1 MLGFNFKIMKYKV
14 GETVKIKN
22 SKTPSMLNSMTPYC
36 GKIAKITKVNPDSK
50 FYNINID
57 NENYNWEEGEF
68 EDSITLPEEL
78 SNYKMYV
85 KNTGTIIKLQKLLSK
100 LNITFSYDIFD
111 CNYLIVNNCL
121 SNFVQNIKTYEACDC
136 KIIDV
141 DDYIRKLEEYI
152 NPAHKYKFK
161 PFDKVLVRD
170 DDDDAWIPNFFC
182 MYTDEGD
189 YYAMN
194 DVSFKQ
200 CIPYE
205 GNEDLT
211 FRTSAT
217 GPYL

>member
-22 SKTPSMLNSMTPYC
+22 SKTPSMLRSMTLYC

-50 FYNINID
+50 FYTINID
-57 NENYNWEEGEF
+57 SGKYNWEEGEF

-85 KNTGTIIKLQKLLSK
+85 KNTGTIIKLQKILSK

-152 NPAHKYKFK
+152 KFK

-170 DDDDAWIPNFFC
+170 ADDDAWIPNFFC

-200 CIPYE
+200 CILYE
-205 GNEDLT
+205 GNEDLA
-211 FRTSAT
+211 FRASAT
-217 GPYL
+217 GPLLIKHL